1 MTNSAKSM
9 NFIRMLENIFI
20 FQATVLKFGD
30 LLGDGSCQKFT
41 VLAQYLQK
49 LSRIGQK
56 KTQGHGFEYHY
67 IKSDYS
73 LMLSGSKKFL

>member
-1 MTNSAKSM
+1 
-9 NFIRMLENIFI
+9 MLEDIFI

-30 LLGDGSCQKFT
+30 LLGDGSCQKSSFST
-41 VLAQYLQK
+41 ISSK
-49 LSRIGQK
+49 IESDRPK
-56 KTQGHGFEYHY
+56 KTQGHGVEYQY

>member
-1 MTNSAKSM
+1 
-9 NFIRMLENIFI
+9 MLEDIFI

-30 LLGDGSCQKFT
+30 LLGDGSCQKST
-41 VLAQYLQK
+41 ISAQFLQIEPVK
-49 LSRIGQK
+49 QK
-56 KTQGHGFEYHY
+56 KTQGHGCEYHY